1 LLNDEEVAYIAP
13 WSLAEIGDRRGVGPL
28 IGQLRQDDPSLRVLA
43 ILALET
49 LNAHEALPALR
60 ELVRD
65 TRKSTFGNQTSV
77 AEAARHAI
85 AVVSQLP

>member
-1 LLNDEEVAYIAP
+1 V
-13 WSLAEIGDRRGVGPL
+13 
-28 IGQLRQDDPSLRVLA
+28 RVLA
-43 ILALET
+43 ILALEE
-49 LNAHEALPALR
+49 LNAREALPALR

-65 TRKSTFGNQTSV
+65 TRKSSFGNRTTV